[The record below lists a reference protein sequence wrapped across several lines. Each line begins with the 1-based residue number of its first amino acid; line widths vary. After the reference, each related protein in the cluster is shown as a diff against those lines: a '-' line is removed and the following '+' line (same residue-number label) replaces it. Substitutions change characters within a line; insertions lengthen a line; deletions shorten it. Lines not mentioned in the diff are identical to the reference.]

1 VTGDLDVVRHAR
13 ARRMRLS
20 VDPASG
26 RVRLTIPPRAS
37 LKQAMAWANDHRG
50 WIDAQRAKLPEGRP
64 FLPGAVIPV
73 EGEEVAIDWSPE
85 RTRTITLHRHAG
97 LVPGSTEPHDLGP
110 AAPWCMGE
118 IVSPGH
124 DLGLPGADQSPCTA
138 QGRGDG
144 ALVCGG
150 PLEGLSRRIETWLKR
165 RALATLTEET
175 AEFAAK
181 ADVTVSRVTVA
192 DPKGRW
198 GSCASSGAI
207 RYSWRL
213 ICAPSYVRRSTVAH
227 EVAHRLH
234 MDHSPAFH
242 AAYRQLLGADPAPAR
257 AWLRRHGATLHWVG
271 RGG

>member
-20 VDPASG
+20 VDPTSG

-64 FLPGAVIPV
+64 FLQGAEIPIEGV
-73 EGEEVAIDWSPE
+73 EVTVDWSPDRS
-85 RTRTITLHRHAG
+85 RTVALI
-97 LVPGSTEPHDLGP
+97 D
-110 AAPWCMGE
+110 
-118 IVSPGH
+118 
-124 DLGLPGADQSPCTA
+124 
-138 QGRGDG
+138 GR
-144 ALVCGG
+144 LVCGG
-150 PLEGLSRRIETWLKR
+150 PIEGLSRRIEAWLKR
-165 RALATLTEET
+165 RALAVLTEET

-181 ADVTVSRVTVA
+181 AGVTVSRVTVA

-198 GSCASSGAI
+198 GSCASTGAI

-213 ICAPSYVRRSTVAH
+213 ICAPPYVRRSTVAH

-242 AAYRQLLGADPAPAR
+242 AAYRQLLEADPAPAR

>member
-1 VTGDLDVVRHAR
+1 VSGDLDVVRHAR

-50 WIDAQRAKLPEGRP
+50 WIDAQRAKLPQGRP
-64 FLPGAVIPV
+64 FVPGTTIPI
-73 EGEEVAIDWSPE
+73 EGEDVAIDWSPE
-85 RTRTITLHRHAG
+85 RSRTITLIRHAG
-97 LVPGSTEPHDLGP
+97 PVPCSSFDLPPASQDCVRGTQSRSNTTEPHDPGF
-110 AAPWCMGE
+110 AALWTP
-118 IVSPGH
+118 
-124 DLGLPGADQSPCTA
+124 A
-138 QGRGDG
+138 QGRGDER
-144 ALVCGG
+144 LVCGG

-165 RALATLTEET
+165 RALALLTEET

-181 ADVTVSRVTVA
+181 AGVTVSRVAVA

-198 GSCASSGAI
+198 GSCASTGAI

-213 ICAPSYVRRSTVAH
+213 ICAPPFVRRSTVAH

-242 AAYRQLLGADPAPAR
+242 AAYRHLLGDDPAPAR
-257 AWLRRHGATLHWVG
+257 AWLRRYGATLHWVG

>member
-50 WIDAQRAKLPEGRP
+50 WIDAQRAKLPDGRP
-64 FLPGAVIPV
+64 FVPGAVIPI
-73 EGEEVAIDWSPE
+73 EGEDVVIDWSPE
-85 RTRTITLHRHAG
+85 RSRTITLFRHAG
-97 LVPGSTEPHDLGP
+97 LVPASTEPQ
-110 AAPWCMGE
+110 
-118 IVSPGH
+118 VPG
-124 DLGLPGADQSPCTA
+124 LEAQWTPGQA
-138 QGRGDG
+138 RGDG
-144 ALVCGG
+144 QLVCGG

-165 RALATLTEET
+165 RALAVLTQET
-175 AEFAAK
+175 TEFAAK
-181 ADVTVSRVTVA
+181 AGVTVSRVTVA

-198 GSCASSGAI
+198 GSCASTGAI

-213 ICAPSYVRRSTVAH
+213 ICAPPYVRRSTVAH

-242 AAYRQLLGADPAPAR
+242 AAYRQLLEADPAPAR
-257 AWLRRHGATLHWVG
+257 AWLRRHGAALHWVG

>member
-1 VTGDLDVVRHAR
+1 VSGDLDVVRHAR

-64 FLPGAVIPV
+64 FVPGAVIPI
-73 EGEEVAIDWSPE
+73 EGDEVVIDWSTDRS
-85 RTRTITLHRHAG
+85 RTVA
-97 LVPGSTEPHDLGP
+97 LVD
-110 AAPWCMGE
+110 
-118 IVSPGH
+118 
-124 DLGLPGADQSPCTA
+124 
-138 QGRGDG
+138 GR
-144 ALVCGG
+144 LVCGG
-150 PLEGLSRRIETWLKR
+150 PIEGLSRRIEAWLKR
-165 RALATLTEET
+165 RALAVLTEET

-181 ADVTVSRVTVA
+181 AGVTVSRIAVA

-198 GSCASSGAI
+198 GSCASTGAI

-213 ICAPSYVRRSTVAH
+213 ICAPPYVRRSTVAH

-242 AAYRQLLGADPAPAR
+242 AAYRHLLGDDPAPAR